1 MFSYCLIQL
10 LNHTFMFSEWFM
22 GVRSTLFHNSPV
34 NHISQVAAMKG
45 YANAN
50 SIAMDLWE
58 DVYPDVLLLALTD
71 TFSTVAFFKA

>member
-1 MFSYCLIQL
+1 M
-10 LNHTFMFSEWFM
+10 
-22 GVRSTLFHNSPV
+22 V
-34 NHISQVAAMKG
+34 HISQVAAMKG